1 MVCRWKS
8 YKRLAGRRSFVRI
21 SGIEVPVGETAET
34 AVGSSPVLR
43 TGEGADFGL
52 RGVWRVRLGPRV
64 RPADDGTETR

>member
-1 MVCRWKS
+1 
-8 YKRLAGRRSFVRI
+8 
-21 SGIEVPVGETAET
+21 VPVGETAET

-64 RPADDGTETR
+64 KPADDGTETR